1 MGHSRPLFL
10 YFHLFNTVDRKQCS
24 IKTSPMTGFEL
35 RTSLPTAL
43 PTEPQPLPTCLTFTY
58 ITLLISIFLR
68 IIIISIANS
77 LSLSIS
83 KSSFRLMLKI
93 CCDLW
98 QTVRCI
104 ANKLINFQIFKA
116 TKPSAIGHSNQRLM
130 WRSLRDRRRTLSL
143 SLSLSRSAL
152 FMSFLFPFYQ
162 FHFHFIRSSDFEI
175 TKLIFN
181 RKTQASASCCQSSIN
196 RFQKDVQLTFDY
208 SRRLNKYPALALA
221 ECLLCRDKELTF
233 NLLSLWLVH

>member
-143 SLSLSRSAL
+143 SLCLSLSRHFLCHFYFRFINFIFISFDHPISKLRNWFSIAKLKFQRPAVNQAL
-152 FMSFLFPFYQ
+152 T
-162 FHFHFIRSSDFEI
+162 DF
-175 TKLIFN
+175 KKMFNSHLI
-181 RKTQASASCCQSSIN
+181 IV
-196 RFQKDVQLTFDY
+196 DV
-208 SRRLNKYPALALA
+208 
-221 ECLLCRDKELTF
+221 
-233 NLLSLWLVH
+233 